1 MKTHLL
7 VRETVIPRPR
17 REVFAFFS
25 DAGNL
30 ERITPRF
37 LHFRIAT
44 PQPLE
49 IETGTLIDYRLSL
62 FGIPFRWRTLIEVF
76 EPEQRFV
83 DRQLKGPYSLWRHTH
98 EFEDVPGGTRMTDRV
113 EYAIPLGPLGALAR
127 VLFVKRMVEGIF
139 DFRAETITE
148 HFGATS

>member
-37 LHFRIAT
+37 LHFRITT

-62 FGIPFRWRTLIEVF
+62 FGIPFRWRTLIEIF

-98 EFEDVPGGTRMTDRV
+98 EFEDVPGGTRMIDRV

-127 VLFVKRMVEGIF
+127 GLFVKRMVERIF
-139 DFRAETITE
+139 DFRAATITE
-148 HFGATS
+148 HFGATT

>member
-148 HFGATS
+148 HFGATI